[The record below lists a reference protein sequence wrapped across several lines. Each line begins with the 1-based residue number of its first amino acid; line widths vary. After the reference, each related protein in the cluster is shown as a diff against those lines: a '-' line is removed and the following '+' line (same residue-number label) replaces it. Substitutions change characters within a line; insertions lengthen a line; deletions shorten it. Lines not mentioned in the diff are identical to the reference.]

1 MDWYLKVLKQYVDF
15 NGRARRSEYWTFLLF
30 SIVFAGGAML
40 LDKSVEVVVFGT
52 GYGPLFLFFAL
63 ATFVPGTAVA
73 VRRLHDIGKSGWM
86 LFIVLIPVVG
96 AVWMLVLLLTNS
108 KAGANEYG
116 ENPKGITS

>member
-1 MDWYLKVLKQYVDF
+1 MNWYLKVLKQYVDF
-15 NGRARRSEYWTFLLF
+15 NGRSRRSEYWTFLLF

-40 LDKSVEVVVFGT
+40 LDKSVDVVVLGT

-86 LFIVLIPVVG
+86 ILVVLIPIIG
-96 AVWMLVLLLTNS
+96 AIWILVLLLSNS
-108 KAGANEYG
+108 TPGVNKYG
-116 ENPKGITS
+116 ENPKGITE